1 VTELD
6 RLMARAEIQDLLW
19 RYCRGVDRADPGLIK
34 SVYHPGATD
43 DHGIFTGDAAEFA
56 DFVVPLLVKTYRVTQ
71 HQLANMLIEVDGD
84 RAKAETYFTAYHR
97 EVDEPDDAQ
106 PPRMVVF
113 GGRYLDELERRDGR
127 WGIVARVVI
136 HDWSHAYRL
145 SLYDAVAAFPH
156 GAAIDEDRSAA
167 LFPRGW
173 GHHHA
178 Q

>member
-1 VTELD
+1 MTELD

-19 RYCRGVDRADPGLIK
+19 RYCRGVDRADPELIK